1 MNRAAV
7 AEARF
12 NRHGGERGDFDL
24 ASGQAFDI
32 KTQQKLNR
40 FQRNSGAT
48 DAQGLVAAARFQGV
62 IAAPRARVSRN
73 QTGARPA
80 FELLDRNRVQG
91 FRAGSQASER
101 CFGIDERDFARQRNY
116 AASEANS
123 ISMIFG

>member
-12 NRHGGERGDFDL
+12 KRHGGERGDFDF

-48 DAQGLVAAARFQGV
+48 DAQGIVAAARFQRV
-62 IAAPRARVSRN
+62 IAASRACVSGN

-80 FELLDRNRVQG
+80 FELFDRNRVQG
-91 FRAGSQASER
+91 LRAGPQTCER
-101 CFGIDERDFARQRNY
+101 CL
-116 AASEANS
+116 
-123 ISMIFG
+123 